1 MIRRPPI
8 STRTYTLFPYTTLF
22 RSVYRGVPLAFDMNL
37 GRLVDDG
44 ATATSL
50 SLELPRAA
58 ASASFVGA
66 VSRHQD
72 LQTLRGRLQAEGGDL
87 AQVLAALSLQGASPG
102 GGLLA
107 RSFRS
112 EERRVGEAGVSAGR
126 YR

>member
-1 MIRRPPI
+1 
-8 STRTYTLFPYTTLF
+8 
-22 RSVYRGVPLAFDMNL
+22 MNL

-72 LQTLRGRLQAEGGDL
+72 LQTLRGRLQAAGGDL

-107 RSFRS
+107 PSF
-112 EERRVGEAGVSAGR
+112 ALSAEPSASHPHAKAASPAIHLGPL
-126 YR
+126 

>member
-87 AQVLAALSLQGASPG
+87 AQVLAALSLDRKSTR
-102 GGLLA
+102 LN
-107 RSFRS
+107 SS
-112 EERRVGEAGVSAGR
+112 H
-126 YR
+126 

>member
-66 VSRHQD
+66 VSRHRD

-87 AQVLAALSLQGASPG
+87 AQVLAALSLQGARPG
-102 GGLLA
+102 GGLLE
-107 RSFRS
+107 RSFAPP
-112 EERRVGEAGVSAGR
+112 AGPPPAETTAQAGA
-126 YR
+126 